1 MIWKG
6 WISALGL
13 FVLTATWLGCETDG
27 LQKPYVCSDDEIRI
41 GDVLLIS
48 ILDVP
53 DTDKLQDKEF
63 VVRNDG
69 IVNLPRLNMLVMK
82 AAGKKFGEFEREIQA
97 AYITNNIYRVVT
109 VSVKPGL
116 RFYTVAGEVN

>member
-1 MIWKG
+1 MTWKG
-6 WISALGL
+6 WISVLGL
-13 FVLTATWLGCETDG
+13 FVLTVVLTGCIADHAPGEYHCT
-27 LQKPYVCSDDEIRI
+27 DDEIRI
-41 GDVLLIS
+41 GDTLLIS

-53 DTDKLQDKEF
+53 DTDRQQDKEF

-69 IVNLPRLNMLVMK
+69 TVNLPRLGMRPMK
-82 AAGKKFGEFEREIQA
+82 ADGKKFGVFEREIQN

-116 RFYTVAGEVN
+116 

>member
-13 FVLTATWLGCETDG
+13 FVLTVAWTGCMADHAPGEYHCT
-27 LQKPYVCSDDEIRI
+27 DDEIRI
-41 GDVLLIS
+41 GDTLLIS

-53 DTDKLQDKEF
+53 DTDRQQDKEF

-69 IVNLPRLNMLVMK
+69 TVNLPRLGMLPMK
-82 AAGKKFGEFEREIQA
+82 ADGKKFGAFEREIQA

-109 VSVKPGL
+109 VAVKPGL
-116 RFYTVAGEVN
+116 RFYTVAGEVT

>member
-6 WISALGL
+6 GISALGL
-13 FVLTATWLGCETDG
+13 LVLTATWLGCETDG

-69 IVNLPRLNMLVMK
+69 VVNLPHNLVLK
-82 AAGKKFGEFEREIQA
+82 ADGKKFGVFEREIQT
-97 AYITNNIYRVVT
+97 AYITNNI
-109 VSVKPGL
+109 
-116 RFYTVAGEVN
+116 F